1 MSNYTQQLTG
11 QEKSDYIAERFPKT
25 NKEIMIKDT
34 KVVDFS
40 SDAIDSREICD
51 FIERLEETKRMAD
64 QNDGEPTYND
74 EWTAEDQS
82 ELDKLYAIVAQIEDY
97 SGDKCADGV
106 SLIHERYFQNYCE
119 EYAND
124 CGMVDEKSPLANYV
138 DWEKWARDCAYDYT
152 QIEIEGNTYYFR

>member
-40 SDAIDSREICD
+40 SDAIDSRDICD

-82 ELDKLYAIVAQIEDY
+82 ELDKL
-97 SGDKCADGV
+97 
-106 SLIHERYFQNYCE
+106 
-119 EYAND
+119 
-124 CGMVDEKSPLANYV
+124 
-138 DWEKWARDCAYDYT
+138 
-152 QIEIEGNTYYFR
+152 